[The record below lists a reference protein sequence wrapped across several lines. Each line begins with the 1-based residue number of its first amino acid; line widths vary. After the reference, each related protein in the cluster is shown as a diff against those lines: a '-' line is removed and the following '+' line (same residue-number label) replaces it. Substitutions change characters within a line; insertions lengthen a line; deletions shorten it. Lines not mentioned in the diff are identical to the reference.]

1 MVEKWV
7 RNTRDE
13 VNAEVH
19 SRANAKK
26 ALGAFKEE
34 HTELTKKLREA
45 ESARLS
51 AEASLKTAKTQV
63 EDQRKKLYT
72 TKLELATQ
80 KQFSTDLKAELKKVK
95 DAAEKATRA
104 AKEATKATERT
115 SYERG
120 VVDTEAWLANEVV
133 VVCRDYYT
141 ESWGVAMDRA
151 GVSTDSKLRKFKNV
165 FFQEDIREI
174 PLELPPPTALPLPP
188 PEQHLIIQD
197 SSFNAKVAIGTEKGR
212 EVQPPTQAS

>member
-13 VNAEVH
+13 VNAKVH

-34 HTELTKKLREA
+34 HTELTKKLREV

-72 TKLELATQ
+72 MKLELATQ
-80 KQFSTDLKAELKKVK
+80 KQFSIDLKAELKKVK
-95 DAAEKATRA
+95 DAAEKAIRA
-104 AKEATKATERT
+104 AKEATKAAERT

-120 VVDTEAWLANEVV
+120 VVDTEAWLVEEVV
-133 VVCRDYYT
+133 MVCRD
-141 ESWGVAMDRA
+141 
-151 GVSTDSKLRKFKNV
+151 
-165 FFQEDIREI
+165 
-174 PLELPPPTALPLPP
+174 
-188 PEQHLIIQD
+188 
-197 SSFNAKVAIGTEKGR
+197 
-212 EVQPPTQAS
+212 